1 MKELKILNET
11 DFTTNLFKYTK
22 DRNKLPFIKFKFD
35 LKTYLGIIKKY
46 NPSVDFYQGKQKI
59 KLLGIKK
66 ENSLLNQDIY
76 FEFLK
81 NGNRLKML
89 V

>member
-11 DFTTNLFKYTK
+11 DFMTNLFKYTK

-35 LKTYLGIIKKY
+35 LKTYLRIIKKY
-46 NPSVDFYQGKQKI
+46 NSSVDFYQGKQKI
-59 KLLGIKK
+59 KLLVIKK